1 MSNESNSVYST
12 MLYQRNDVPGLCAIP
27 GLKICLDRKACSL
40 SDGVSPGSSP
50 MDKVS
55 AFHIHTCAGTD
66 HAQPTL
72 TLSLLLSPDS
82 QSIMPV

>member
-1 MSNESNSVYST
+1 M
-12 MLYQRNDVPGLCAIP
+12 RNPWIENQ
-27 GLKICLDRKACSL
+27 LDRKTFSL
-40 SDGVSPGSSP
+40 FGGVLPGSPP

-66 HAQPTL
+66 HAQPKH
-72 TLSLLLSPDS
+72 TLSLLFSPHS